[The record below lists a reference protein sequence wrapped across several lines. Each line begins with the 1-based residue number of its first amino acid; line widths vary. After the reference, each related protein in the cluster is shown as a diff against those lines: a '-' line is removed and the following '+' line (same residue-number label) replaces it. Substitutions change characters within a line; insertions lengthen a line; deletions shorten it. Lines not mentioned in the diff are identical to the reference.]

1 MIIIITPWI
10 GDIVNLMFYLS
21 VCYSVCLFFLAG
33 GVCGCGCL
41 GFYLLYH
48 CCCCFFMFCG
58 VYIFFKGGSWAS
70 HHEVLLLFDKL
81 FSCSLEIISYE
92 LTIWNITS
100 GKNNRMEYE
109 EEKLTEGLVL
119 ARTRAVD
126 LDGVTKLNFWY
137 VFMKA

>member
-1 MIIIITPWI
+1 MLTRNNFVR
-10 GDIVNLMFYLS
+10 VNY
-21 VCYSVCLFFLAG
+21 
-33 GVCGCGCL
+33 
-41 GFYLLYH
+41 
-48 CCCCFFMFCG
+48 
-58 VYIFFKGGSWAS
+58 
-70 HHEVLLLFDKL
+70 
-81 FSCSLEIISYE
+81 
-92 LTIWNITS
+92 TNITS

>member
-1 MIIIITPWI
+1 
-10 GDIVNLMFYLS
+10 
-21 VCYSVCLFFLAG
+21 
-33 GVCGCGCL
+33 
-41 GFYLLYH
+41 
-48 CCCCFFMFCG
+48 MFCG
-58 VYIFFKGGSWAS
+58 VYIFFKGRSWAS
-70 HHEVLLLFDKL
+70 HHEVTV
-81 FSCSLEIISYE
+81 IILQAIFIFTRNNFVRVNY
-92 LTIWNITS
+92 TNITS